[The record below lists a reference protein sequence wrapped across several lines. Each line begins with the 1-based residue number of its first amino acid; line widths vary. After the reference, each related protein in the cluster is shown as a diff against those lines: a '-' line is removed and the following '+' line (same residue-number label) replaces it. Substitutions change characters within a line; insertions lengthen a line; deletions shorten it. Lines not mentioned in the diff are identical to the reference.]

1 MFYTKKKLIILIII
15 SIIFFILTY
24 IDVRSENINKI
35 TGFAK
40 VVDGD
45 TIKINSK
52 KIRLYG
58 IDAPE
63 KKQKCK
69 KTYLTI
75 SFMSFTK
82 DYMCGEVST
91 QKLIKKINKQKL
103 NCNILDVDRYK
114 RLIGEC
120 FKRNINLNS
129 WMVSN
134 GYAVAYRKY
143 SKKYVSDEIN
153 AKNNKT
159 PISIEK
165 SEIKIK
171 LLCYPRILGYVFNPL
186 SIFFVYDEN
195 DYLISILYE
204 VKNTFGEQHTYV
216 FKTSSYNSNVENN
229 CEKKFYV
236 SPFMDLS
243 SKYFFKILDP
253 NKKLSIIINQID
265 NQGKLLY
272 ASQNGIK

>member
-15 SIIFFILTY
+15 SSIFFILTY
-24 IDVRSENINKI
+24 NDVRSENINKI
-35 TGFAK
+35 SGFVK

-153 AKNNKT
+153 AKNNK
-159 PISIEK
+159 
-165 SEIKIK
+165 
-171 LLCYPRILGYVFNPL
+171 LG
-186 SIFFVYDEN
+186 IW
-195 DYLISILYE
+195 
-204 VKNTFGEQHTYV
+204 
-216 FKTSSYNSNVENN
+216 
-229 CEKKFYV
+229 
-236 SPFMDLS
+236 
-243 SKYFFKILDP
+243 
-253 NKKLSIIINQID
+253 
-265 NQGKLLY
+265 QGKFEMPWDY
-272 ASQNGIK
+272 RRKN

>member
-15 SIIFFILTY
+15 SSIFFMLTY
-24 IDVRSENINKI
+24 NDVRSENINKI
-35 TGFAK
+35 SGFAK

-91 QKLIKKINKQKL
+91 EKLIKKINKQKL

-153 AKNNKT
+153 AKNNK
-159 PISIEK
+159 
-165 SEIKIK
+165 
-171 LLCYPRILGYVFNPL
+171 LG
-186 SIFFVYDEN
+186 IW
-195 DYLISILYE
+195 
-204 VKNTFGEQHTYV
+204 
-216 FKTSSYNSNVENN
+216 
-229 CEKKFYV
+229 
-236 SPFMDLS
+236 
-243 SKYFFKILDP
+243 
-253 NKKLSIIINQID
+253 
-265 NQGKLLY
+265 QGKFEMPWDY
-272 ASQNGIK
+272 RRKN

>member
-15 SIIFFILTY
+15 SSIFFILTY
-24 IDVRSENINKI
+24 NDVRSENINKI
-35 TGFAK
+35 SGFAK

-153 AKNNKT
+153 AKNNK
-159 PISIEK
+159 
-165 SEIKIK
+165 
-171 LLCYPRILGYVFNPL
+171 LG
-186 SIFFVYDEN
+186 IW
-195 DYLISILYE
+195 
-204 VKNTFGEQHTYV
+204 
-216 FKTSSYNSNVENN
+216 
-229 CEKKFYV
+229 
-236 SPFMDLS
+236 
-243 SKYFFKILDP
+243 
-253 NKKLSIIINQID
+253 
-265 NQGKLLY
+265 QGKFEMPWDFRR
-272 ASQNGIK
+272 KK

>member
-1 MFYTKKKLIILIII
+1 MFYTKKKLVILIII
-15 SIIFFILTY
+15 SSIFFILTY
-24 IDVRSENINKI
+24 NDVRSENINKI
-35 TGFAK
+35 SGFAK

-103 NCNILDVDRYK
+103 NCTILDVDRYK

-134 GYAVAYRKY
+134 GYAVAYRRY

-153 AKNNKT
+153 AKNNK
-159 PISIEK
+159 
-165 SEIKIK
+165 
-171 LLCYPRILGYVFNPL
+171 LG
-186 SIFFVYDEN
+186 IW
-195 DYLISILYE
+195 
-204 VKNTFGEQHTYV
+204 
-216 FKTSSYNSNVENN
+216 
-229 CEKKFYV
+229 
-236 SPFMDLS
+236 
-243 SKYFFKILDP
+243 
-253 NKKLSIIINQID
+253 
-265 NQGKLLY
+265 QGKFEMPWDY
-272 ASQNGIK
+272 RRKN

>member
-15 SIIFFILTY
+15 SSIFFILTY
-24 IDVRSENINKI
+24 NDVRSENINKI
-35 TGFAK
+35 SGFAK

-91 QKLIKKINKQKL
+91 EKLIKKINKQKL

-114 RLIGEC
+114 RLIAEC

-134 GYAVAYRKY
+134 GFAVAYRKY

-153 AKNNKT
+153 AKNNK
-159 PISIEK
+159 
-165 SEIKIK
+165 
-171 LLCYPRILGYVFNPL
+171 LG
-186 SIFFVYDEN
+186 IW
-195 DYLISILYE
+195 
-204 VKNTFGEQHTYV
+204 
-216 FKTSSYNSNVENN
+216 
-229 CEKKFYV
+229 
-236 SPFMDLS
+236 
-243 SKYFFKILDP
+243 
-253 NKKLSIIINQID
+253 
-265 NQGKLLY
+265 QGKFEMPWDY
-272 ASQNGIK
+272 RRKN

>member
-1 MFYTKKKLIILIII
+1 MKLIILIII

-24 IDVRSENINKI
+24 NDVRSENINKI
-35 TGFAK
+35 SGFAK

-82 DYMCGEVST
+82 DYMCGELST

-153 AKNNKT
+153 AKNNK
-159 PISIEK
+159 
-165 SEIKIK
+165 
-171 LLCYPRILGYVFNPL
+171 LG
-186 SIFFVYDEN
+186 IW
-195 DYLISILYE
+195 
-204 VKNTFGEQHTYV
+204 
-216 FKTSSYNSNVENN
+216 
-229 CEKKFYV
+229 
-236 SPFMDLS
+236 
-243 SKYFFKILDP
+243 
-253 NKKLSIIINQID
+253 
-265 NQGKLLY
+265 QGKFEMPWDY
-272 ASQNGIK
+272 RRKN

>member
-15 SIIFFILTY
+15 SSIFFILTY
-24 IDVRSENINKI
+24 NDVRSENINKI
-35 TGFAK
+35 SGFAK

-69 KTYLTI
+69 KIYLTI

-153 AKNNKT
+153 AKNNK
-159 PISIEK
+159 
-165 SEIKIK
+165 
-171 LLCYPRILGYVFNPL
+171 LG
-186 SIFFVYDEN
+186 IW
-195 DYLISILYE
+195 
-204 VKNTFGEQHTYV
+204 
-216 FKTSSYNSNVENN
+216 
-229 CEKKFYV
+229 
-236 SPFMDLS
+236 
-243 SKYFFKILDP
+243 
-253 NKKLSIIINQID
+253 
-265 NQGKLLY
+265 QGKFEMPWDY
-272 ASQNGIK
+272 RRKN

>member
-75 SFMSFTK
+75 SFMSFSK

-91 QKLIKKINKQKL
+91 EKLIKKINKQKL

-134 GYAVAYRKY
+134 GYAVAYTKY

-153 AKNNKT
+153 AKNNK
-159 PISIEK
+159 
-165 SEIKIK
+165 
-171 LLCYPRILGYVFNPL
+171 LG
-186 SIFFVYDEN
+186 IW
-195 DYLISILYE
+195 
-204 VKNTFGEQHTYV
+204 
-216 FKTSSYNSNVENN
+216 
-229 CEKKFYV
+229 
-236 SPFMDLS
+236 
-243 SKYFFKILDP
+243 
-253 NKKLSIIINQID
+253 
-265 NQGKLLY
+265 QGKFEMPWDY
-272 ASQNGIK
+272 RRKN

>member
-15 SIIFFILTY
+15 SSIFFILTY
-24 IDVRSENINKI
+24 NDVRSENINKI
-35 TGFAK
+35 SGFAK

-91 QKLIKKINKQKL
+91 QNLIKKINNQKL
-103 NCNILDVDRYK
+103 NCNIIDVDSYK

-153 AKNNKT
+153 AKNNK
-159 PISIEK
+159 
-165 SEIKIK
+165 
-171 LLCYPRILGYVFNPL
+171 LG
-186 SIFFVYDEN
+186 IW
-195 DYLISILYE
+195 
-204 VKNTFGEQHTYV
+204 
-216 FKTSSYNSNVENN
+216 
-229 CEKKFYV
+229 
-236 SPFMDLS
+236 
-243 SKYFFKILDP
+243 
-253 NKKLSIIINQID
+253 
-265 NQGKLLY
+265 QGKFEMPWDY
-272 ASQNGIK
+272 RRKN

>member
-153 AKNNKT
+153 AKN
-159 PISIEK
+159 
-165 SEIKIK
+165 
-171 LLCYPRILGYVFNPL
+171 
-186 SIFFVYDEN
+186 
-195 DYLISILYE
+195 
-204 VKNTFGEQHTYV
+204 
-216 FKTSSYNSNVENN
+216 
-229 CEKKFYV
+229 
-236 SPFMDLS
+236 
-243 SKYFFKILDP
+243 
-253 NKKLSIIINQID
+253 KKLGIW
-265 NQGKLLY
+265 QGKFEMPWDY
-272 ASQNGIK
+272 RRKN

>member
-15 SIIFFILTY
+15 SSIFFILTY
-24 IDVRSENINKI
+24 NDVRSENINKI
-35 TGFAK
+35 SGFAK

-69 KTYLTI
+69 KTYITI
-75 SFMSFTK
+75 SFMSFSK
-82 DYMCGEVST
+82 DYMCGEIST

-153 AKNNKT
+153 AKNNK
-159 PISIEK
+159 
-165 SEIKIK
+165 
-171 LLCYPRILGYVFNPL
+171 LG
-186 SIFFVYDEN
+186 IW
-195 DYLISILYE
+195 
-204 VKNTFGEQHTYV
+204 
-216 FKTSSYNSNVENN
+216 
-229 CEKKFYV
+229 
-236 SPFMDLS
+236 
-243 SKYFFKILDP
+243 
-253 NKKLSIIINQID
+253 
-265 NQGKLLY
+265 QGKFEMPWDY
-272 ASQNGIK
+272 RRKN

>member
-91 QKLIKKINKQKL
+91 KKLIKKINKQKL

-134 GYAVAYRKY
+134 GFAVAYRKY

-153 AKNNKT
+153 AKNNK
-159 PISIEK
+159 
-165 SEIKIK
+165 
-171 LLCYPRILGYVFNPL
+171 LG
-186 SIFFVYDEN
+186 IW
-195 DYLISILYE
+195 
-204 VKNTFGEQHTYV
+204 
-216 FKTSSYNSNVENN
+216 
-229 CEKKFYV
+229 
-236 SPFMDLS
+236 
-243 SKYFFKILDP
+243 
-253 NKKLSIIINQID
+253 
-265 NQGKLLY
+265 QGKFEMPWDY
-272 ASQNGIK
+272 RRKN

>member
-1 MFYTKKKLIILIII
+1 MFFTKRKAIILIII
-15 SIIFFILTY
+15 CSIFFILTY
-24 IDVRSENINKI
+24 NDVRSEEIKEISGNAQII
-35 TGFAK
+35 
-40 VVDGD
+40 DGD

-63 KKQKCK
+63 FKQTCK

-82 DYMCGEVST
+82 DYMCGEASAD
-91 QKLIKKINKQKL
+91 KLIKKINKQKL

-153 AKNNKT
+153 AKNNK
-159 PISIEK
+159 
-165 SEIKIK
+165 
-171 LLCYPRILGYVFNPL
+171 LG
-186 SIFFVYDEN
+186 IW
-195 DYLISILYE
+195 
-204 VKNTFGEQHTYV
+204 
-216 FKTSSYNSNVENN
+216 
-229 CEKKFYV
+229 
-236 SPFMDLS
+236 
-243 SKYFFKILDP
+243 
-253 NKKLSIIINQID
+253 
-265 NQGKLLY
+265 QGKFEMPWDY
-272 ASQNGIK
+272 RRKN

>member
-15 SIIFFILTY
+15 STVFFILTY
-24 IDVRSENINKI
+24 NDVRSENINKI
-35 TGFAK
+35 SGFAK

-82 DYMCGEVST
+82 DYMCGELST

-153 AKNNKT
+153 AKN
-159 PISIEK
+159 
-165 SEIKIK
+165 
-171 LLCYPRILGYVFNPL
+171 
-186 SIFFVYDEN
+186 
-195 DYLISILYE
+195 
-204 VKNTFGEQHTYV
+204 
-216 FKTSSYNSNVENN
+216 
-229 CEKKFYV
+229 
-236 SPFMDLS
+236 
-243 SKYFFKILDP
+243 
-253 NKKLSIIINQID
+253 KKLGIW
-265 NQGKLLY
+265 QGKFEMPWDY
-272 ASQNGIK
+272 RRKN

>member
-1 MFYTKKKLIILIII
+1 MFYTKKKLVILIII
-15 SIIFFILTY
+15 SSIFFILTY
-24 IDVRSENINKI
+24 NDVRSENINKI
-35 TGFAK
+35 SGFAK

-153 AKNNKT
+153 AKNNK
-159 PISIEK
+159 
-165 SEIKIK
+165 
-171 LLCYPRILGYVFNPL
+171 LG
-186 SIFFVYDEN
+186 IW
-195 DYLISILYE
+195 
-204 VKNTFGEQHTYV
+204 
-216 FKTSSYNSNVENN
+216 
-229 CEKKFYV
+229 
-236 SPFMDLS
+236 
-243 SKYFFKILDP
+243 
-253 NKKLSIIINQID
+253 
-265 NQGKLLY
+265 QGKFEMPWDY
-272 ASQNGIK
+272 RRKD

>member
-15 SIIFFILTY
+15 SSIFFILTY
-24 IDVRSENINKI
+24 NDVRSENINKI
-35 TGFAK
+35 SGFAK

-153 AKNNKT
+153 AKNNK
-159 PISIEK
+159 
-165 SEIKIK
+165 
-171 LLCYPRILGYVFNPL
+171 LG
-186 SIFFVYDEN
+186 IW
-195 DYLISILYE
+195 
-204 VKNTFGEQHTYV
+204 
-216 FKTSSYNSNVENN
+216 
-229 CEKKFYV
+229 
-236 SPFMDLS
+236 
-243 SKYFFKILDP
+243 
-253 NKKLSIIINQID
+253 
-265 NQGKLLY
+265 QGKFEMPWDY
-272 ASQNGIK
+272 RSKN

>member
-15 SIIFFILTY
+15 SSIFFILTY
-24 IDVRSENINKI
+24 NDVRSENINKI
-35 TGFAK
+35 SGFAK

-82 DYMCGEVST
+82 DYMCGDVST
-91 QKLIKKINKQKL
+91 EKLIKKINKQKL

-153 AKNNKT
+153 AKNNK
-159 PISIEK
+159 
-165 SEIKIK
+165 
-171 LLCYPRILGYVFNPL
+171 LG
-186 SIFFVYDEN
+186 IW
-195 DYLISILYE
+195 
-204 VKNTFGEQHTYV
+204 
-216 FKTSSYNSNVENN
+216 
-229 CEKKFYV
+229 
-236 SPFMDLS
+236 
-243 SKYFFKILDP
+243 
-253 NKKLSIIINQID
+253 
-265 NQGKLLY
+265 QGKFEMPWNY
-272 ASQNGIK
+272 RRKN

>member
-15 SIIFFILTY
+15 SSIFFILTY
-24 IDVRSENINKI
+24 NDVRSENINKI
-35 TGFAK
+35 SGFAK

-82 DYMCGEVST
+82 DYMCGKVST

-153 AKNNKT
+153 AKNNK
-159 PISIEK
+159 
-165 SEIKIK
+165 
-171 LLCYPRILGYVFNPL
+171 LG
-186 SIFFVYDEN
+186 IW
-195 DYLISILYE
+195 
-204 VKNTFGEQHTYV
+204 
-216 FKTSSYNSNVENN
+216 
-229 CEKKFYV
+229 
-236 SPFMDLS
+236 
-243 SKYFFKILDP
+243 
-253 NKKLSIIINQID
+253 
-265 NQGKLLY
+265 QGKFEMPWDY
-272 ASQNGIK
+272 RRKN

>member
-91 QKLIKKINKQKL
+91 EKLIKKINKQKL
-103 NCNILDVDRYK
+103 NCNILNVDRYK

-153 AKNNKT
+153 AKNNK
-159 PISIEK
+159 
-165 SEIKIK
+165 
-171 LLCYPRILGYVFNPL
+171 LG
-186 SIFFVYDEN
+186 IW
-195 DYLISILYE
+195 
-204 VKNTFGEQHTYV
+204 
-216 FKTSSYNSNVENN
+216 
-229 CEKKFYV
+229 
-236 SPFMDLS
+236 
-243 SKYFFKILDP
+243 
-253 NKKLSIIINQID
+253 
-265 NQGKLLY
+265 QGKFEMPWDY
-272 ASQNGIK
+272 RRKN

>member
-15 SIIFFILTY
+15 SSIFFILTY
-24 IDVRSENINKI
+24 NDVRSENINKI
-35 TGFAK
+35 SGFAK
-40 VVDGD
+40 VIDGD

-91 QKLIKKINKQKL
+91 QKLIIKINKQKL
-103 NCNILDVDRYK
+103 NCNILDIDRYK

-153 AKNNKT
+153 AKNNK
-159 PISIEK
+159 
-165 SEIKIK
+165 
-171 LLCYPRILGYVFNPL
+171 LG
-186 SIFFVYDEN
+186 IW
-195 DYLISILYE
+195 
-204 VKNTFGEQHTYV
+204 
-216 FKTSSYNSNVENN
+216 
-229 CEKKFYV
+229 
-236 SPFMDLS
+236 
-243 SKYFFKILDP
+243 
-253 NKKLSIIINQID
+253 
-265 NQGKLLY
+265 QGKFEMPWDY
-272 ASQNGIK
+272 RRKN

>member
-15 SIIFFILTY
+15 SSIFFILTY
-24 IDVRSENINKI
+24 NDVRSENINKI
-35 TGFAK
+35 SGFAK

-91 QKLIKKINKQKL
+91 QKLIKKINNQKL
-103 NCNILDVDRYK
+103 NCNIIDVDRYK

-153 AKNNKT
+153 AKN
-159 PISIEK
+159 
-165 SEIKIK
+165 
-171 LLCYPRILGYVFNPL
+171 
-186 SIFFVYDEN
+186 
-195 DYLISILYE
+195 
-204 VKNTFGEQHTYV
+204 
-216 FKTSSYNSNVENN
+216 
-229 CEKKFYV
+229 
-236 SPFMDLS
+236 
-243 SKYFFKILDP
+243 
-253 NKKLSIIINQID
+253 KKLGIW
-265 NQGKLLY
+265 QGKFEMPWDY
-272 ASQNGIK
+272 RRKN

>member
-24 IDVRSENINKI
+24 NDVRSENINKI
-35 TGFAK
+35 SGFAK

-114 RLIGEC
+114 RLVGEC

-153 AKNNKT
+153 AKN
-159 PISIEK
+159 
-165 SEIKIK
+165 
-171 LLCYPRILGYVFNPL
+171 
-186 SIFFVYDEN
+186 
-195 DYLISILYE
+195 
-204 VKNTFGEQHTYV
+204 
-216 FKTSSYNSNVENN
+216 
-229 CEKKFYV
+229 
-236 SPFMDLS
+236 
-243 SKYFFKILDP
+243 
-253 NKKLSIIINQID
+253 KKLGIW
-265 NQGKLLY
+265 QGKFEMPWDY
-272 ASQNGIK
+272 RRKN

>member
-15 SIIFFILTY
+15 SSIFFILTY
-24 IDVRSENINKI
+24 NDVRSENINKI
-35 TGFAK
+35 SGFAK
-40 VVDGD
+40 IVDGD

-103 NCNILDVDRYK
+103 NCNIIDVDRYK

-134 GYAVAYRKY
+134 GYAVAYIKY

-153 AKNNKT
+153 AKNNK
-159 PISIEK
+159 
-165 SEIKIK
+165 
-171 LLCYPRILGYVFNPL
+171 LG
-186 SIFFVYDEN
+186 IW
-195 DYLISILYE
+195 
-204 VKNTFGEQHTYV
+204 
-216 FKTSSYNSNVENN
+216 
-229 CEKKFYV
+229 
-236 SPFMDLS
+236 
-243 SKYFFKILDP
+243 
-253 NKKLSIIINQID
+253 
-265 NQGKLLY
+265 QGKFEMPWDY
-272 ASQNGIK
+272 RRKN

>member
-15 SIIFFILTY
+15 SSIFFIVTY
-24 IDVRSENINKI
+24 NDVRSENINKI
-35 TGFAK
+35 SGFAK
-40 VVDGD
+40 IVDGD

-103 NCNILDVDRYK
+103 NCNIIDVDRYK

-153 AKNNKT
+153 AKN
-159 PISIEK
+159 
-165 SEIKIK
+165 
-171 LLCYPRILGYVFNPL
+171 
-186 SIFFVYDEN
+186 
-195 DYLISILYE
+195 
-204 VKNTFGEQHTYV
+204 
-216 FKTSSYNSNVENN
+216 
-229 CEKKFYV
+229 
-236 SPFMDLS
+236 
-243 SKYFFKILDP
+243 
-253 NKKLSIIINQID
+253 KKLGIW
-265 NQGKLLY
+265 QGKFEMPWDY
-272 ASQNGIK
+272 RRKN

>member
-15 SIIFFILTY
+15 SSIFFILTY
-24 IDVRSENINKI
+24 IDVKSENINKI

-143 SKKYVSDEIN
+143 SKKYVTDEIN
-153 AKNNKT
+153 AKNNK
-159 PISIEK
+159 
-165 SEIKIK
+165 
-171 LLCYPRILGYVFNPL
+171 LG
-186 SIFFVYDEN
+186 IW
-195 DYLISILYE
+195 
-204 VKNTFGEQHTYV
+204 
-216 FKTSSYNSNVENN
+216 
-229 CEKKFYV
+229 
-236 SPFMDLS
+236 
-243 SKYFFKILDP
+243 
-253 NKKLSIIINQID
+253 
-265 NQGKLLY
+265 QGKFEMPWDY
-272 ASQNGIK
+272 RRKN

>member
-1 MFYTKKKLIILIII
+1 MFYTKRKLIILIII

-91 QKLIKKINKQKL
+91 EKLIKKINKQKL

-153 AKNNKT
+153 AKNNK
-159 PISIEK
+159 
-165 SEIKIK
+165 
-171 LLCYPRILGYVFNPL
+171 LG
-186 SIFFVYDEN
+186 IW
-195 DYLISILYE
+195 
-204 VKNTFGEQHTYV
+204 
-216 FKTSSYNSNVENN
+216 
-229 CEKKFYV
+229 
-236 SPFMDLS
+236 
-243 SKYFFKILDP
+243 
-253 NKKLSIIINQID
+253 
-265 NQGKLLY
+265 QGKFEMPWDY
-272 ASQNGIK
+272 RRKN

>member
-15 SIIFFILTY
+15 SSIFFILTY
-24 IDVRSENINKI
+24 NDVRSENINKI
-35 TGFAK
+35 SGFAK
-40 VVDGD
+40 IVDGD

-82 DYMCGEVST
+82 DYMCGELST

-153 AKNNKT
+153 AKNNK
-159 PISIEK
+159 
-165 SEIKIK
+165 
-171 LLCYPRILGYVFNPL
+171 LG
-186 SIFFVYDEN
+186 IW
-195 DYLISILYE
+195 
-204 VKNTFGEQHTYV
+204 
-216 FKTSSYNSNVENN
+216 
-229 CEKKFYV
+229 
-236 SPFMDLS
+236 
-243 SKYFFKILDP
+243 
-253 NKKLSIIINQID
+253 
-265 NQGKLLY
+265 QGKFEMPWDY
-272 ASQNGIK
+272 RRKN

>member
-1 MFYTKKKLIILIII
+1 MFYTKKKLVILIII
-15 SIIFFILTY
+15 SSIFFILTY
-24 IDVRSENINKI
+24 NDVRSENINKI
-35 TGFAK
+35 SGFAK

-82 DYMCGEVST
+82 DYMCGELST

-103 NCNILDVDRYK
+103 NCNIIDVDRYK

-153 AKNNKT
+153 AKNNK
-159 PISIEK
+159 
-165 SEIKIK
+165 
-171 LLCYPRILGYVFNPL
+171 LG
-186 SIFFVYDEN
+186 IW
-195 DYLISILYE
+195 
-204 VKNTFGEQHTYV
+204 
-216 FKTSSYNSNVENN
+216 
-229 CEKKFYV
+229 
-236 SPFMDLS
+236 
-243 SKYFFKILDP
+243 
-253 NKKLSIIINQID
+253 
-265 NQGKLLY
+265 QGKFEMPWDY
-272 ASQNGIK
+272 RRKN

>member
-69 KTYLTI
+69 KIYLTI

-153 AKNNKT
+153 AKNNK
-159 PISIEK
+159 
-165 SEIKIK
+165 
-171 LLCYPRILGYVFNPL
+171 LG
-186 SIFFVYDEN
+186 IW
-195 DYLISILYE
+195 
-204 VKNTFGEQHTYV
+204 
-216 FKTSSYNSNVENN
+216 
-229 CEKKFYV
+229 
-236 SPFMDLS
+236 
-243 SKYFFKILDP
+243 
-253 NKKLSIIINQID
+253 
-265 NQGKLLY
+265 QGKFEMPWDY
-272 ASQNGIK
+272 RRKN

>member
-15 SIIFFILTY
+15 SSIFFILTY
-24 IDVRSENINKI
+24 NDVRSENINKI
-35 TGFAK
+35 SGFAK
-40 VVDGD
+40 IVDGD

-103 NCNILDVDRYK
+103 NCNIIDVDRYK

-153 AKNNKT
+153 AKNNK
-159 PISIEK
+159 
-165 SEIKIK
+165 
-171 LLCYPRILGYVFNPL
+171 LG
-186 SIFFVYDEN
+186 IW
-195 DYLISILYE
+195 
-204 VKNTFGEQHTYV
+204 
-216 FKTSSYNSNVENN
+216 
-229 CEKKFYV
+229 
-236 SPFMDLS
+236 
-243 SKYFFKILDP
+243 
-253 NKKLSIIINQID
+253 
-265 NQGKLLY
+265 QGKFEMPWDY
-272 ASQNGIK
+272 RRKN

>member
-15 SIIFFILTY
+15 SSIFFILTY
-24 IDVRSENINKI
+24 NDVRSENINKI
-35 TGFAK
+35 SGFVK

-91 QKLIKKINKQKL
+91 QKLIKKINNQKL
-103 NCNILDVDRYK
+103 NCNIIDVDRYK

-134 GYAVAYRKY
+134 GYAVAFRQY

-153 AKNNKT
+153 AKNNK
-159 PISIEK
+159 
-165 SEIKIK
+165 
-171 LLCYPRILGYVFNPL
+171 LG
-186 SIFFVYDEN
+186 IW
-195 DYLISILYE
+195 
-204 VKNTFGEQHTYV
+204 
-216 FKTSSYNSNVENN
+216 
-229 CEKKFYV
+229 
-236 SPFMDLS
+236 
-243 SKYFFKILDP
+243 
-253 NKKLSIIINQID
+253 
-265 NQGKLLY
+265 QGKFEMPWDY
-272 ASQNGIK
+272 RRKN

>member
-15 SIIFFILTY
+15 SSIFFIVTY
-24 IDVRSENINKI
+24 NDVRSENINKI
-35 TGFAK
+35 SGFAK

-134 GYAVAYRKY
+134 GFAVAYRKY

-153 AKNNKT
+153 AKNNK
-159 PISIEK
+159 
-165 SEIKIK
+165 
-171 LLCYPRILGYVFNPL
+171 LG
-186 SIFFVYDEN
+186 IW
-195 DYLISILYE
+195 
-204 VKNTFGEQHTYV
+204 
-216 FKTSSYNSNVENN
+216 
-229 CEKKFYV
+229 
-236 SPFMDLS
+236 
-243 SKYFFKILDP
+243 
-253 NKKLSIIINQID
+253 
-265 NQGKLLY
+265 QGKFEMPWDY
-272 ASQNGIK
+272 RRKN

>member
-1 MFYTKKKLIILIII
+1 MFYTKNKLIILIII
-15 SIIFFILTY
+15 ASIFFILTY
-24 IDVRSENINKI
+24 NDVRSENINKI
-35 TGFAK
+35 SGFAK

-91 QKLIKKINKQKL
+91 QKLMKKINKQKL

-153 AKNNKT
+153 AKNNK
-159 PISIEK
+159 
-165 SEIKIK
+165 
-171 LLCYPRILGYVFNPL
+171 LG
-186 SIFFVYDEN
+186 IW
-195 DYLISILYE
+195 
-204 VKNTFGEQHTYV
+204 
-216 FKTSSYNSNVENN
+216 
-229 CEKKFYV
+229 
-236 SPFMDLS
+236 
-243 SKYFFKILDP
+243 
-253 NKKLSIIINQID
+253 
-265 NQGKLLY
+265 QGKFEMPWDY
-272 ASQNGIK
+272 RRKN